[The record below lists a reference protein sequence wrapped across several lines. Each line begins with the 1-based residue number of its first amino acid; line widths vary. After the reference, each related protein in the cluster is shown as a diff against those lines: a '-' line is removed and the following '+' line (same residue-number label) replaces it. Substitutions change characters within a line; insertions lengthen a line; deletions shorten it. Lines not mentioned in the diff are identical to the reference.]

1 MKGTRFAVDR
11 RVQGRDGMN
20 SSHILVVDDDPV
32 FMQFTKNL
40 LVDKGM
46 KVTAAFNKTEAM
58 ECFEN
63 HHFSCV
69 ILDIFLPDGNGVDLV
84 KPFRGKGGSIPII
97 IVSGQGDVE
106 EVVRAMKDGANDY
119 VKKPFRGEELLLK
132 IEMVLE
138 NSQAKWELEEL
149 KTKIQAEDEYKLLFS
164 MSDKMNK
171 VQAILDQVANTDITV
186 LITGESGTGKELV
199 AKALHKASDRAGEP
213 FIKVNCAA
221 LPRELLESELFGF
234 ERGAFTGAH
243 RRKYGRFEIAQNGTI
258 FLDEISEMHMD
269 LQSKLLHVLQEK
281 QFFRIGGEKEVKV
294 NCRILAATNKNL
306 ERMVEENRFRR
317 DLYYRIN
324 VVNIALPPLRERKED
339 IPILVDYFLKRY
351 SEMYN
356 RERENISPRLM
367 ELFMNYSWKGNIRE
381 VENNI
386 KRLVILG
393 NETQLISELMRK
405 KDDTGTIGEDAE
417 ETGKS
422 SNAKT
427 EPVPVKPAAA
437 NLRNHDGGGFPIAE
451 KGTLKEVV
459 KIAQRQVERD
469 IIDRVLKQT
478 RWNRRKAAQI
488 LDISYK
494 ALLYKIKECGLNQD

>member
-1 MKGTRFAVDR
+1 MSA
-11 RVQGRDGMN
+11 
-20 SSHILVVDDDPV
+20 SLILVVDDDPV
-32 FMQFTKNL
+32 FTQFTQNL
-40 LVDKGM
+40 LTENGM
-46 KVTAAFNKTEAM
+46 KVVTAFNKADALDLLDK
-58 ECFEN
+58 
-63 HHFSCV
+63 HHFSCL
-69 ILDIFLPDGNGVDLV
+69 IFDIFLPDGSGVDLI
-84 KPFRGKGGSIPII
+84 KPLRSNSSSTPII
-97 IVSGQGDVE
+97 MVSGQGDVE

-119 VKKPFRGEELLLK
+119 IKKPFRGEELLLK
-132 IEMVLE
+132 IQMVLE
-138 NSQAKWELEEL
+138 TTQAKWELEEL
-149 KTKIQAEDEYKLLFS
+149 KNKFRAEDEYKLLFS
-164 MSDKMNK
+164 LSDKMSK
-171 VQAILDQVANTDITV
+171 VQAIVDQVANTDITV

-199 AKALHKASDRAGEP
+199 SKALHKASDRAREP

-324 VVNIALPPLRERKED
+324 VVNIVLPPLRERKED
-339 IPILVDYFLKRY
+339 IPLLVDYFLKRY

-356 RERENISPRLM
+356 RERVKISPRLM
-367 ELFMNYSWKGNIRE
+367 ELFMGYGWQGNIRE

-393 NETQLISELMRK
+393 NESQLISELLRK
-405 KDDTGTIGEDAE
+405 KDNGSFASFPEGTDEFSKPSNSYVEPTVD
-417 ETGKS
+417 KQRHS
-422 SNAKT
+422 S
-427 EPVPVKPAAA
+427 V
-437 NLRNHDGGGFPIAE
+437 RGDGGAESSYPE
-451 KGTLKEVV
+451 KGTLKEVA
-459 KIAQRQVERD
+459 KIAQRKAERD
-469 IIDRVLKQT
+469 LIDRVLRQT

>member
-1 MKGTRFAVDR
+1 
-11 RVQGRDGMN
+11 MN
-20 SSHILVVDDDPV
+20 TSHILVVDDDPV
-32 FMQFTKNL
+32 FTQFTRNL
-40 LVDKGM
+40 LVEKGM
-46 KVTAAFNKTEAM
+46 KVTTAFNKAEALD
-58 ECFEN
+58 CLDN
-63 HHFSCV
+63 NKFSCV

-84 KPFRGKGGSIPII
+84 KPVRAKGTNVPII
-97 IVSGQGDVE
+97 MVSGQGEVE
-106 EVVRAMKDGANDY
+106 EVVRAMRDGANDY
-119 VKKPFRGEELLLK
+119 VKKPFRSEELLLK
-132 IEMVLE
+132 IELVLE
-138 NSQAKWELEEL
+138 NTQAKWELEEL
-149 KTKIQAEDEYKLLFS
+149 KTKIQTEDEYKLLFS
-164 MSDKMNK
+164 LSDKMSK

-213 FIKVNCAA
+213 FVKVNCAA

-324 VVNIALPPLRERKED
+324 VVNIALPPLRERKDD
-339 IPILVDYFLKRY
+339 IPLLVDYFLKRY

-356 RERENISPRLM
+356 REREKISPRLM
-367 ELFMNYSWKGNIRE
+367 ELFMNYTWKGNIRE

-393 NETQLISELMRK
+393 NESQLIAELMRK
-405 KDDTGTIGEDAE
+405 KDNGSFAE
-417 ETGKS
+417 SPDDLEE
-422 SNAKT
+422 A
-427 EPVPVKPAAA
+427 PKPANSKAEA
-437 NLRNHDGGGFPIAE
+437 PPFRMPALPQTPLQREGGGEFAPVE

-494 ALLYKIKECGLNQD
+494 ALLYKIKENGLDKVPALP

>member
-1 MKGTRFAVDR
+1 MS
-11 RVQGRDGMN
+11 N
-20 SSHILVVDDDPV
+20 ILVVDDDPV
-32 FMQFTKNL
+32 FTQFTQNL
-40 LVDKGM
+40 LIEKGM
-46 KVTAAFNKTEAM
+46 KVTTAFNKATAM
-58 ECFEN
+58 EYLDN

-84 KPFRGKGGSIPII
+84 KPFRAKGMNIPII
-97 IVSGQGDVE
+97 MVSGQGDVE

-119 VKKPFRGEELLLK
+119 IKKPFRREELLLK
-132 IEMVLE
+132 IQMVLE
-138 NSQAKWELEEL
+138 NTQAKWELEEL
-149 KTKIQAEDEYKLLFS
+149 KTKIQVEDEYKLLFS
-164 MSDKMNK
+164 MSDKMSK

-186 LITGESGTGKELV
+186 LITGESGTGKDLV

-269 LQSKLLHVLQEK
+269 LQSKLLNVLQEK

-324 VVNIALPPLRERKED
+324 VVNIFLPPLRERKED
-339 IPILVDYFLKRY
+339 IPLLVDYFLKRY

-356 RERENISPRLM
+356 RERVKISPRLM
-367 ELFMNYSWKGNIRE
+367 ELFLNYGWQGNIRE

-393 NETQLISELMRK
+393 NESQLIAELMRK
-405 KDDTGTIGEDAE
+405 KDNSNFTRSKE
-417 ETGKS
+417 ELDEYG
-422 SNAKT
+422 
-427 EPVPVKPAAA
+427 KPANSHSGPAV
-437 NLRNHDGGGFPIAE
+437 NEQLQSSSVRGGSGESSLPE
-451 KGTLKEVV
+451 KGTLKEVA
-459 KIAQRQVERD
+459 KIAQRKAEREL
-469 IIDRVLKQT
+469 IDRVLRQT
-478 RWNRRKAAQI
+478 RWNRRKAAHI

>member
-1 MKGTRFAVDR
+1 
-11 RVQGRDGMN
+11 MN
-20 SSHILVVDDDPV
+20 TSHILVVDDDPV
-32 FMQFTKNL
+32 FTQFTRNL
-40 LVDKGM
+40 LVEKGM
-46 KVTAAFNKTEAM
+46 KVTTAFNKAEALD
-58 ECFEN
+58 CLDN
-63 HHFSCV
+63 NKFSCV

-84 KPFRGKGGSIPII
+84 KPVRAKGTNVPII
-97 IVSGQGDVE
+97 MVSGQGEVE
-106 EVVRAMKDGANDY
+106 EVVRAMRDGANDY
-119 VKKPFRGEELLLK
+119 VKKPFRSEELLLK
-132 IEMVLE
+132 IELVLE
-138 NSQAKWELEEL
+138 NTQAKWELEEL
-149 KTKIQAEDEYKLLFS
+149 KTKIQTEDEYKLLFS
-164 MSDKMNK
+164 LSDKMSK

-213 FIKVNCAA
+213 FVKVNCAA

-339 IPILVDYFLKRY
+339 IPLLVDYFLKRY

-356 RERENISPRLM
+356 REREKISPRLM
-367 ELFMNYSWKGNIRE
+367 ELFMNYTWKGNIRE

-393 NETQLISELMRK
+393 NESQLIAELMRK
-405 KDDTGTIGEDAE
+405 KDNGSFAE
-417 ETGKS
+417 SPDDLEE
-422 SNAKT
+422 A
-427 EPVPVKPAAA
+427 PKPANSKAEA
-437 NLRNHDGGGFPIAE
+437 PPFKMPALPQTPLQREGGGEFAPVE

>member
-1 MKGTRFAVDR
+1 MSA
-11 RVQGRDGMN
+11 
-20 SSHILVVDDDPV
+20 SLILLVDDDPV
-32 FMQFTKNL
+32 FTQFTRNL
-40 LVDKGM
+40 LTENGL
-46 KVTAAFNKTEAM
+46 KVVTAFNKKDALELLDK
-58 ECFEN
+58 
-63 HHFSCV
+63 HLFSCL
-69 ILDIFLPDGNGVDLV
+69 IFDIFLPDGSGVDLI
-84 KPFRGKGGSIPII
+84 KPLRTNGSATPII
-97 IVSGQGDVE
+97 MVSGQGEVE

-119 VKKPFRGEELLLK
+119 IKKPFRGEELLLK
-132 IEMVLE
+132 IQMVLE
-138 NSQAKWELEEL
+138 TTQAKWELEEL
-149 KTKIQAEDEYKLLFS
+149 KSKVRAEDEYKLLFS
-164 MSDKMNK
+164 LSDKMSK
-171 VQAILDQVANTDITV
+171 VQAIVDQVANTDITV
-186 LITGESGTGKELV
+186 LVTGESGTGKELV
-199 AKALHKASDRAGEP
+199 AKALHKASDRAREP

-324 VVNIALPPLRERKED
+324 VVNIVLPPLRERKED
-339 IPILVDYFLKRY
+339 IPLLVDYFLKRY

-356 RERENISPRLM
+356 REHVKISPRLLD
-367 ELFMNYSWKGNIRE
+367 LFMNYSWKGNIRE

-393 NETQLISELMRK
+393 NESQLISELLRK
-405 KDDTGTIGEDAE
+405 KDNGSFSSLPEDTDEHARPA
-417 ETGKS
+417 S
-422 SNAKT
+422 SHT
-427 EPVPVKPAAA
+427 EPAIG
-437 NLRNHDGGGFPIAE
+437 RQNHSSSRGDGGGEFPHPE
-451 KGTLKEVV
+451 KETLKEIV
-459 KIAQRQVERD
+459 KIAQRKAEREM
-469 IIDRVLKQT
+469 IDRVLRQT